1 MQPSLLC
8 DTVHACIMGPAAAG
22 DGEAAERHGHGR
34 ARAHALLEEALA
46 PSLALDPLRV
56 GGGCDHQERRD
67 HAAREG
73 DHLQRGVQFI
83 LVRSSACTN
92 MQKFCQIGLLNETL

>member
-1 MQPSLLC
+1 MRS
-8 DTVHACIMGPAAAG
+8 AAAG
-22 DGEAAERHGHGR
+22 DGEAAEGHGHGR

-46 PSLALDPLRV
+46 PSFALDPLRV

-73 DHLQRGVQFI
+73 DDLQRGVQFI
-83 LVRSSACTN
+83 LVVQLVLTCKIFAN
-92 MQKFCQIGLLNETL
+92 MVVVRLRMY